1 VETSNSAAV
10 QRHRSIVLLS
20 SARTPQVMVFS
31 LVTAAKQWLEDNNLS
46 AAQDWTAIEGGEE
59 DEDEDEDEDPACAT
73 PPLCSDHPFVLGACA
88 VGSGAVP
95 SSSGDLRSHVRRARQ
110 VRRSKGSKSQA

>member
-1 VETSNSAAV
+1 METSNSAAV

-46 AAQDWTAIEGGEE
+46 AAQDWTAIEGG
-59 DEDEDEDEDPACAT
+59 
-73 PPLCSDHPFVLGACA
+73 
-88 VGSGAVP
+88 
-95 SSSGDLRSHVRRARQ
+95 
-110 VRRSKGSKSQA
+110 

>member
-1 VETSNSAAV
+1 
-10 QRHRSIVLLS
+10 
-20 SARTPQVMVFS
+20 MVFS

-73 PPLCSDHPFVLGACA
+73 PPLCSG
-88 VGSGAVP
+88 
-95 SSSGDLRSHVRRARQ
+95 RALSARGLF
-110 VRRSKGSKSQA
+110 RPARGT